1 MSKDLVMN
9 ESTKKV
15 AVAFAN
21 NAWDHREVVYARE
34 NILDAMPIGAPLTC
48 TEIAEKVNELGVA
61 SFYNCGGTLSVSV
74 GRVAQC
80 MKSLIPFGIVE
91 KQVIKLDTPYQ
102 IEVSGDRY
110 NYNTGHWEG
119 NVKYKIVDTVTKYV
133 RVV

>member
-1 MSKDLVMN
+1 MIAKLTMN

-21 NAWDHREVVYARE
+21 NTYDRREVVYARE

-48 TEIAEKVNELGVA
+48 TEIAENVDKLGVA
-61 SFYNCGGTLSVSV
+61 NWWGTGTLSVSI

-91 KQVIKLDTPYQ
+91 KRVVKLDTPYSFE
-102 IEVSGDRY
+102 IESEYHDDYR
-110 NYNTGHWEG
+110 NCWAT
-119 NVKYKIVDTVTKYV
+119 KKKTITVDTVTKYV

>member
-1 MSKDLVMN
+1 MIAKLTMN

-21 NAWDHREVVYARE
+21 NTYDRREVVYARE

-48 TEIAEKVNELGVA
+48 TEIAENVKKLGVA
-61 SFYNCGGTLSVSV
+61 NWWGTGTLRVSV

-80 MKSLIPFGIVE
+80 MKSLVPFGVVE
-91 KQVIKLDTPYQ
+91 KRVVKLDTPYQ
-102 IEVSGDRY
+102 IEVGGDRY

-119 NVKYKIVDTVTKYV
+119 NVKYKVVDTMTKYV

>member
-1 MSKDLVMN
+1 MINKLAMN

-21 NAWDHREVVYARE
+21 NTYDRREVVYARE

-48 TEIAEKVNELGVA
+48 TEIAENVDKLGVA
-61 SFYNCGGTLSVSV
+61 SFGGHRTLSVSI

-119 NVKYKIVDTVTKYV
+119 NIKYKTVDTVTKYV

>member
-21 NAWDHREVVYARE
+21 NTWDRREVVYARE

-61 SFYNCGGTLSVSV
+61 GFYNCGGTLSVSV

>member
-21 NAWDHREVVYARE
+21 NTWDRREVVYARE

-48 TEIAEKVNELGVA
+48 TEIAERVNELGVA
-61 SFYNCGGTLSVSV
+61 SFYNCGSTLSVSV

-80 MKSLIPFGIVE
+80 MKSLIPFGVVE
-91 KQVIKLDTPYQ
+91 KRVVKLDTPYTFN
-102 IEVSGDRY
+102 VSKTIY
-110 NYNTGHWEG
+110 NWEKHCWET
-119 NVKYKIVDTVTKYV
+119 VERFVTRDTVTKYV

>member
-1 MSKDLVMN
+1 MIAKLTMN

-21 NAWDHREVVYARE
+21 NTYDRRDTVYMRE

-48 TEIAEKVNELGVA
+48 TEIAENVEKLGVA
-61 SFYNCGGTLSVSV
+61 SFWGSGTLTVSV
-74 GRVAQC
+74 GNVAQC

-91 KQVIKLDTPYQ
+91 KRIEKLDTPYAFN
-102 IEVSGDRY
+102 VSRTIY
-110 NYNTGHWEG
+110 NYDKGCWET
-119 NVKYKIVDTVTKYV
+119 VERFVTRDTVTKYV